1 MTTSL
6 VRRVLGA
13 ALVGAAAITGLTG
26 AATPAFAAD
35 VTDQVVRVFSDNT
48 VLQPDRSAPG
58 AAIRAVARI
67 GKADDTPDSQVWKR
81 RPARQPGFFTL
92 VHAPSEGDRPLCI
105 DVDGDSTQAGAAL
118 VLRPCDGT
126 DSQAWRQ
133 LVSVPPSHLENK
145 QSGLKM
151 EVVGGRLVQNEF
163 AGRNDADRK
172 QRNDR
177 QLLFIQPKSFG
188 VGGA

>member
-6 VRRVLGA
+6 IRRVLGA
-13 ALVGAAAITGLTG
+13 ALAGAAALTGLTG
-26 AATPAFAAD
+26 AATPAFAAEVPD
-35 VTDQVVRVFSDNT
+35 TMVRVFADNT
-48 VLQPDRSAPG
+48 VLQPDQSASG

-92 VHAPSEGDRPLCI
+92 VHAPSEKDRPLCI
-105 DVDGDSTQAGAAL
+105 DVEGDSTQAGAAL

-126 DSQAWRQ
+126 ESQAWRQ
-133 LVSVPPSHLENK
+133 LVSVPPSQLENK

-151 EVVGGRLVQNEF
+151 ELVGGALVQNEF
-163 AGRNDADRK
+163 PGRDDADRK
-172 QRNDR
+172 
-177 QLLFIQPKSFG
+177 
-188 VGGA
+188 

>member
-6 VRRVLGA
+6 IRRMLGA
-13 ALVGAAAITGLTG
+13 ALVGAAALTGLTA

-35 VTDQVVRVFSDNT
+35 VNDRVVRVSADNT
-48 VLQPDRSAPG
+48 VLQPDRSASG

-81 RPARQPGFFTL
+81 LRARQPGFFTL
-92 VHAPSEGDRPLCI
+92 VHAPSEDSRPLCI
-105 DVDGDSTQAGAAL
+105 DVEGDSTQAGAAL

-151 EVVGGRLVQNEF
+151 EVVGGRLVQNDF
-163 AGRNDADRK
+163 PGSDDADRT
-172 QRNDR
+172 QRNAR
-177 QLLFIQPKSFG
+177 QLLFIQPKTFG